1 MLTIDEI
8 KNVSFRKASIG
19 GYKPEDVDA
28 FIDEV
33 IVSFEQLKKEKADL
47 VRKMDIL
54 ATRVEQYRADEE
66 TVRNALL
73 ASQKVADSS
82 IREAK
87 EKASQILREAEAKAQ
102 KLLIET
108 NGVTAK
114 EKDNYLQLK
123 TDAVQLREELK
134 ALYQR
139 HMQAID
145 DLPTAVE
152 LLDSK
157 EELNKKYPTKDIP
170 VSENNSDNISDSVSD
185 DEQNIQS
192 VSAPVQE
199 AQQETTVNNDEARA
213 EHHRKFDN
221 LKFGDNYDV
230 GDE

>member
-8 KNVSFRKASIG
+8 KNVSFRRAKIN
-19 GYKPEDVDA
+19 GYRPEDVDA

-33 IVSFEQLKKEKADL
+33 IVTFDQMKKEKSDL

-73 ASQKVADSS
+73 ASQKVADAS

-87 EKASQILREAEAKAQ
+87 EKSAKILREAEAKAH

-123 TDAVQLREELK
+123 TDAVELREELK
-134 ALYQR
+134 ALYEK
-139 HMQAID
+139 HMQAIE

-152 LLDSK
+152 LYDKK
-157 EELNKKYPTKDIP
+157 EELNKKYPTR
-170 VSENNSDNISDSVSD
+170 VSEADMEQISAEPEASREPQPE
-185 DEQNIQS
+185 EQTALHTEEQDTQ
-192 VSAPVQE
+192 P
-199 AQQETTVNNDEARA
+199 AQQVPAAETPK
-213 EHHRKFDN
+213 KFNN

-230 GDE
+230 GEE